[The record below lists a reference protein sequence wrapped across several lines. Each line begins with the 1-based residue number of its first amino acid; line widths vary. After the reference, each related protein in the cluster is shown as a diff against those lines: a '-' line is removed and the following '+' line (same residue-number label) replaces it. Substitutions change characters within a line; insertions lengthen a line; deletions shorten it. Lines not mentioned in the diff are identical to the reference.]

1 MSITTHSARIT
12 SPVSYLAAG
21 GQRQQIPMGPCLV
34 ESEGGPS
41 VDIIWGEQGQSSAA
55 LPIEALKAAWATG
68 TLVLLD

>member
-12 SPVSYLAAG
+12 GPVSYLAAG
-21 GQRQQIPMGPCLV
+21 GHHQQIPIGPCLV

-55 LPIEALKAAWATG
+55 LSIEALKAAWATG
-68 TLVLLD
+68 TLVMLD

>member
-12 SPVSYLAAG
+12 GPVSYLAAG

-55 LPIEALKAAWATG
+55 LPIEALKAARATG